1 MNLKDSRILLTGA
14 AGGIGHATAVEL
26 ARAGARVALVDRN
39 LPALNVL
46 AAEMRVAG
54 GQGVPLAGDLV
65 SAGER
70 ERLVAQAREALG
82 GIDTL
87 INLAGVLD
95 FTPFEAQAAAALER
109 LIAINLV
116 VPMQLTQACL
126 RVMLERGHGRI
137 VNVGSTFGSI
147 GFPFFAAYS
156 ASKFG
161 LRGFSQ
167 ALRRELAGSGVGV
180 TYVAPRATRTPLN
193 TSSVVRM
200 NEALKVAMDP
210 PQFVAAAIARAI
222 EQERDEVYLGWP
234 EKLFVR
240 LNALLPRLVDG
251 AMRKQHGVMRRY
263 ADGIEARAARQG

>member
-1 MNLKDSRILLTGA
+1 MNLKGSRILLTGA
-14 AGGIGHATAVEL
+14 AGGIGRATALEL
-26 ARAGARVALVDRN
+26 ARAGARVALIDRD
-39 LPALNVL
+39 LPALNAL

-54 GQGVPLAGDLV
+54 GQGVPCAGDLA
-65 SAGER
+65 SAAER
-70 ERLVAQAREALG
+70 ARLVGQARDALG
-82 GIDTL
+82 GIDAL

-95 FTPFEAQAAAALER
+95 FTPFEVQAPAALER

-126 RVMLERGHGRI
+126 RMMLDQGHGRI

-167 ALRRELAGSGVGV
+167 ALRRELAGTGVGV

-210 PQFVAAAIARAI
+210 PPLVATALARAI

-251 AMRKQHGVMRRY
+251 ALRKQHGIMRGF
-263 ADGIEARAARQG
+263 ADGIEANP